1 MLDAGNQ
8 PLSFQLIKPEPLLI
22 VLSGPSG
29 VGKDTVLQ
37 ALKRRNLP
45 LHFVVTA
52 TDRPPRPG
60 EVPGVDYIFVTREE
74 FEHMIAADELLEYA
88 VVYGDYKGIPKA
100 QIRQALA
107 SGKDVILRV
116 DVQGAARLRALC
128 PEAVLIFLAPA
139 NVEEWYQRLI
149 NRHSETPETLA
160 RRVEAVR
167 RELTYLDLFDYLVIN
182 RQDQLEQ
189 AVDQIIS
196 IIQVEHLRVH
206 PRRITL

>member
-1 MLDAGNQ
+1 M
-8 PLSFQLIKPEPLLI
+8 

-37 ALKRRNLP
+37 ALKKRNLP

-60 EVPGVDYIFVTREE
+60 EVDGVDYIFVSREE
-74 FEHMIAADELLEYA
+74 FERMIAADEMLEYA
-88 VVYGDYKGIPKA
+88 VVYGDYKGVPKA

-139 NVEEWYQRLI
+139 NVREWYQRLI
-149 NRHSETPETLA
+149 NRHSETPETLQ
-160 RRVEAVR
+160 RRIEAVR
-167 RELTYLDLFDYLVIN
+167 RELTYLDMFDYVVVN
-182 RQDQLEQ
+182 RQDHLEQ
-189 AVDQIIS
+189 AVDQIVA

>member
-1 MLDAGNQ
+1 MVAPLDE
-8 PLSFQLIKPEPLLI
+8 PLFLELTRPQPLLI

-37 ALKRRNLP
+37 ALKKRNLP

-60 EVPGVDYIFVTREE
+60 EVDGVDYIFVSREE
-74 FEHMIAADELLEYA
+74 FERMIAADEMLEYA
-88 VVYGDYKGIPKA
+88 VVYGDYKGVPKA
-100 QIRQALA
+100 QIRAALA

-139 NVEEWYQRLI
+139 NVQEWYQRLI
-149 NRHSETPETLA
+149 NRHSETPETLQ
-160 RRVEAVR
+160 RRIEAVR
-167 RELTYLDLFDYLVIN
+167 RELTYLDMFDYVVIN
-182 RQDQLEQ
+182 RQDHLEQ
-189 AVDQIIS
+189 AVDQIIA

>member
-1 MLDAGNQ
+1 MLDAGKQ
-8 PLSFQLIKPEPLLI
+8 PLSFQLIKSEPLLI

-74 FEHMIAADELLEYA
+74 FERMIADDELLEYA

-139 NVEEWYQRLI
+139 NVEDWYQRLI